1 MGSTTWRIDGSQIS
15 DGCETGEDG
24 GYTGICSPL
33 MIIMTLI
40 IVIRHISTLEVRLD
54 CTSL

>member
-1 MGSTTWRIDGSQIS
+1 MGSATWRIDGPQIS

-24 GYTGICSPL
+24 GYTGFCNAL

-40 IVIRHISTLEVRLD
+40 IVIRHISTVEVRLD